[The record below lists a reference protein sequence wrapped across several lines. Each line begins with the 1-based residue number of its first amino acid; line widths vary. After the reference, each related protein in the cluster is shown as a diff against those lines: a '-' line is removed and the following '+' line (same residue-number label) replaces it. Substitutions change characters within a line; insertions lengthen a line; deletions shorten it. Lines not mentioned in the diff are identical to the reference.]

1 MKRILILSDSHGDT
15 NRCMNIINKYEN
27 QLDAIIHAGDCVRDA
42 EDLSFIYPDIPIHY
56 VRGNNDIFTTAPG
69 DLIVD
74 ISGVRVFITH
84 GHDYRVKYELRYTTL
99 AKRAQAVGA
108 KLCVFGHT
116 HIPHT
121 DFSGEM
127 TILNPGSVRFGGTYA
142 IAEIENGKVKTAIL
156 DY

>member
-15 NRCMNIINKYEN
+15 NRCINIINKFEN

-42 EDLSFIYPDIPIHY
+42 EDLTYNFPDIPIHY
-56 VRGNNDIFTTAPG
+56 VRGNNDIFTTAPS
-69 DLIVD
+69 DLIVETG
-74 ISGVRVFITH
+74 GVRIFITH

-99 AKRAQAVGA
+99 AEKA
-108 KLCVFGHT
+108 KSVNADLCVFGHT
-116 HIPHT
+116 HIPYT
-121 DFSGEM
+121 DFVGSM
-127 TILNPGSVRFGGTYA
+127 TIINPGSIRFGGTYA